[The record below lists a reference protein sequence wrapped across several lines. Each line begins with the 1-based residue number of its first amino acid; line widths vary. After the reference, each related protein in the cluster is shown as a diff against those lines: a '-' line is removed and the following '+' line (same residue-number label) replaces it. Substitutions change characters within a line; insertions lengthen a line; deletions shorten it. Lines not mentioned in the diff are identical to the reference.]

1 MIRVHALTIKVFRAR
16 QPDPDQLVVLLSSTK
31 MVHDRDFQ
39 STPRFFEFMK
49 SSSPP
54 RSPAL
59 PSSSVYVPLGVLPLP
74 IAFADA
80 ALALAAEEVLPSP
93 AAVARPLNADSP
105 GPVIKASHDVIDLL
119 SSPWSHNESHV
130 PLAVTRSRRILSAA
144 APAKLLPPP
153 LAARKKA
160 IAAAIVEVL
169 AAPPPL
175 PPPLAARK
183 KADAAAAAAAA
194 AVATAVALFDESAAA
209 GEAAE
214 AAVAADGTPTER
226 QVGRTLRAHHTDA
239 PSCPWVG
246 PRSTRS
252 TRRALQPRTGNE
264 AQQMAA
270 GRVVPNAA
278 ATGRA
283 AALATD
289 GGMALKGEARSYAAI
304 ERRRG
309 VLSHK

>member
-1 MIRVHALTIKVFRAR
+1 
-16 QPDPDQLVVLLSSTK
+16 
-31 MVHDRDFQ
+31 
-39 STPRFFEFMK
+39 MK
-49 SSSPP
+49 TSSPP
-54 RSPAL
+54 CSPAL

-74 IAFADA
+74 IALADA

-105 GPVIKASHDVIDLL
+105 GPSLGPTIKASHDVIDLL

-130 PLAVTRSRRILSAA
+130 PLAVTRPRRILSAA
-144 APAKLLPPP
+144 APAEKQQQLLLPPP

-270 GRVVPNAA
+270 GRVVPNTAA
-278 ATGRA
+278 SGRA

>member
-1 MIRVHALTIKVFRAR
+1 M
-16 QPDPDQLVVLLSSTK
+16 
-31 MVHDRDFQ
+31 
-39 STPRFFEFMK
+39 
-49 SSSPP
+49 
-54 RSPAL
+54 
-59 PSSSVYVPLGVLPLP
+59 PLGVLPLP

-93 AAVARPLNADSP
+93 AAVARPLNADST

-119 SSPWSHNESHV
+119 SSPWSHNESHA

-214 AAVAADGTPTER
+214 AAVSSDGARGGRLTLSGGCTPTER

-270 GRVVPNAA
+270 GRVVPNTA

>member
-1 MIRVHALTIKVFRAR
+1 
-16 QPDPDQLVVLLSSTK
+16 
-31 MVHDRDFQ
+31 
-39 STPRFFEFMK
+39 
-49 SSSPP
+49 
-54 RSPAL
+54 
-59 PSSSVYVPLGVLPLP
+59 
-74 IAFADA
+74 
-80 ALALAAEEVLPSP
+80 
-93 AAVARPLNADSP
+93 
-105 GPVIKASHDVIDLL
+105 
-119 SSPWSHNESHV
+119 V

-144 APAKLLPPP
+144 APAEKQQQQKLLPPP

>member
-1 MIRVHALTIKVFRAR
+1 
-16 QPDPDQLVVLLSSTK
+16 
-31 MVHDRDFQ
+31 
-39 STPRFFEFMK
+39 MK

-105 GPVIKASHDVIDLL
+105 GPAIKASHDVIDLL

-144 APAKLLPPP
+144 APAEKQQQQKLLPPP

-214 AAVAADGTPTER
+214 AAVSADGMPTER

>member
-1 MIRVHALTIKVFRAR
+1 MS
-16 QPDPDQLVVLLSSTK
+16 QPS
-31 MVHDRDFQ
+31 
-39 STPRFFEFMK
+39 
-49 SSSPP
+49 
-54 RSPAL
+54 SPAL

-74 IAFADA
+74 IALADA

-105 GPVIKASHDVIDLL
+105 GPSLGPTIKASHDVIDLL

-144 APAKLLPPP
+144 ATRTAPVEKQQQQMLLPPP

-214 AAVAADGTPTER
+214 AAVSSDGARGGRLTLSGGCTPTER

-270 GRVVPNAA
+270 GRVVPNTAA
-278 ATGRA
+278 SGRA

>member
-1 MIRVHALTIKVFRAR
+1 MHAAAVRVFHE
-16 QPDPDQLVVLLSSTK
+16 PS
-31 MVHDRDFQ
+31 
-39 STPRFFEFMK
+39 
-49 SSSPP
+49 
-54 RSPAL
+54 SPAL

-74 IAFADA
+74 IALADA

-105 GPVIKASHDVIDLL
+105 GPSLGPTIKASHDVIDLL

-144 APAKLLPPP
+144 ATRTAP
-153 LAARKKA
+153 
-160 IAAAIVEVL
+160 VEKQQQQML
-169 AAPPPL
+169 L

-209 GEAAE
+209 AGAAAEAEAEAAAE
-214 AAVAADGTPTER
+214 AAAAADGAGGGCASTER
-226 QVGRTLRAHHTDA
+226 QVRRMLRAHHTDAPSCPSLNTA

-264 AQQMAA
+264 AQHMAA

-278 ATGRA
+278 ASGRA

>member
-1 MIRVHALTIKVFRAR
+1 M
-16 QPDPDQLVVLLSSTK
+16 
-31 MVHDRDFQ
+31 
-39 STPRFFEFMK
+39 
-49 SSSPP
+49 
-54 RSPAL
+54 
-59 PSSSVYVPLGVLPLP
+59 PLGVLPLP

-93 AAVARPLNADSP
+93 AAVARPLNADST
-105 GPVIKASHDVIDLL
+105 GPAIKASHDVIDLL
-119 SSPWSHNESHV
+119 SSPWSHNESHL
-130 PLAVTRSRRILSAA
+130 PLAVTRPRRILSAA
-144 APAKLLPPP
+144 APAEKQVP

-214 AAVAADGTPTER
+214 AAVSSDGARGGRLTLSGGCTPTER
-226 QVGRTLRAHHTDA
+226 QVGRTLRADHTDA

-270 GRVVPNAA
+270 GRVVPNTAA
-278 ATGRA
+278 SGRA